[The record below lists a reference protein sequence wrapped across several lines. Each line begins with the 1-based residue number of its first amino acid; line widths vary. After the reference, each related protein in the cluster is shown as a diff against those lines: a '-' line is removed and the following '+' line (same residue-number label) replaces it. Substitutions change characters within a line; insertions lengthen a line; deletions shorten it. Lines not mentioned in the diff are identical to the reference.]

1 MQLAEK
7 LNKLLDEKGETQ
19 ADVCRETGLS
29 SALVSQ
35 VFSGKTKDPRLS
47 TVTSICEYFYISL
60 GELMEGVDLDD

>member
-1 MQLAEK
+1 MELSQRLNQLLE
-7 LNKLLDEKGETQ
+7 ERGETQ

-47 TVTSICEYFYISL
+47 TMKSICEYFVISL
-60 GELMEGVDLDD
+60 GDLLEGVDIHD